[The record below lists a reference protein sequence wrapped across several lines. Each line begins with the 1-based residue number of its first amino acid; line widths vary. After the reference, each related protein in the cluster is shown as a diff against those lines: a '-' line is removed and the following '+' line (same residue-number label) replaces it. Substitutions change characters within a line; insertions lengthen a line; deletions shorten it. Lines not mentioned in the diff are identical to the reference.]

1 MNWTVY
7 LRDGSSADVAS
18 DEVICEGTARFVNVP
33 QVPAERYIEVVVFAA
48 GTRQRVEAT
57 ATGLVCGTI
66 RHTRYRSV
74 FHSRRKETP
83 T

>member
-48 GTRQRVEAT
+48 GTRQRVEA
-57 ATGLVCGTI
+57 AAGLVWHDPPLPPPLGI
-66 RHTRYRSV
+66 P
-74 FHSRRKETP
+74 FA
-83 T
+83 